1 MGTDVSTPLHNHTLN
16 AHANISSRA
25 RGLQFH
31 PYFVRV
37 ANALASLCICSGS
50 SEYSLI
56 DYAARTKMMMMIF
69 SYTDGV
75 PRPLAK
81 LHTRHTQFYAPTEA
95 FMKEFWLYPAII
107 IHLFALST
115 GQKSHV
121 LAQISE
127 RLCTCVTLHDQVGRY
142 ITQIKRIIHQGIIA
156 CHGH

>member
-1 MGTDVSTPLHNHTLN
+1 MGTDVSTPLQNDTLN

-37 ANALASLCICSGS
+37 ANALASLSICSGS

-56 DYAARTKMMMMIF
+56 EYAARTKMMMMIF

-95 FMKEFWLYPAII
+95 FYEGILAVSRHYPTPIRIKYRTKIPCTGPNIRKAL
-107 IHLFALST
+107 HLRNIT
-115 GQKSHV
+115 RPG
-121 LAQISE
+121 
-127 RLCTCVTLHDQVGRY
+127 RQVHN
-142 ITQIKRIIHQGIIA
+142 TD
-156 CHGH
+156 